1 MFASFGRFFPCL
13 VPLTTLLTYALAGL
27 AVAKQAHFPPLP
39 SRQISALPKLQSVTL
54 LTFSLQIPWLKAILY
69 CIAQLLGSTFGTLCS
84 AWMSPDMTNFWGG
97 KIGCLGNGVFE
108 PRPNVGPFQVFFWE
122 FGMTFI
128 LVSTIIACCVN
139 VPNWGNVSPLIIG
152 ISIFSTVVAGG
163 NYTGGAVNPARF
175 FSASIVYGCSLDKIH
190 LCVHALPLIIVGQL
204 ALRHPPF
211 HMLSLLP
218 SNCYFKSFV
227 LTLPSPGLG
236 TGPASSSV
244 ACLLAGY
251 STASLT
257 TDASTSF
264 LYPHSPVQS
273 AKINALNYLFHM
285 PQFSFLD
292 KRPPR
297 PSQPVSPRLLF
308 LLS

>member
-1 MFASFGRFFPCL
+1 MSCSACS
-13 VPLTTLLTYALAGL
+13 PLTTLLTYATAGL

-39 SRQISALPKLQSVTL
+39 SRPISALPKLQSVTL

-152 ISIFSTVVAGG
+152 ISIFATVVAGG

-190 LCVHALPLIIVGQL
+190 LCAQLVPLYL
-204 ALRHPPF
+204 LRICCCFPE
-211 HMLSLLP
+211 
-218 SNCYFKSFV
+218 K
-227 LTLPSPGLG
+227 
-236 TGPASSSV
+236 
-244 ACLLAGY
+244 
-251 STASLT
+251 
-257 TDASTSF
+257 
-264 LYPHSPVQS
+264 
-273 AKINALNYLFHM
+273 
-285 PQFSFLD
+285 
-292 KRPPR
+292 
-297 PSQPVSPRLLF
+297 
-308 LLS
+308 